1 MGVTLTELGDTIVI
15 ATKNAGKVREFA
27 HALGK
32 LGKSTASLLDYPQI
46 GDIVEDGDTFAQNA
60 RIKAKTAGDALGVP
74 VLADDSGLRVAALNG
89 EPGVYSARYAGE
101 HASDGDNNAK
111 LLHELTA
118 VAAAKPGGIEAL
130 DKLPDG
136 SALLSPAQFVCA
148 LTLYSPATGEFLE
161 VEGTVDGFISDRPHG
176 TGGFGYD
183 PLFWLKS
190 LNCGIAELTTDEKG
204 RISHRG
210 AALDKLISVLQQDPS

>member
-1 MGVTLTELGDTIVI
+1 MVVNLSQIGDTIVV

-32 LGKSTASLLDYPQI
+32 LGKQTASLLDYPQI
-46 GDIVEDGDTFAQNA
+46 GDIIEDGVTFAENA
-60 RIKAKTAGDALGVP
+60 RIKAKTAGDALGIP
-74 VLADDSGLRVAALNG
+74 VIADDSGLRVAALNG
-89 EPGVYSARYAGE
+89 DPGVYSARYAGE
-101 HASDGDNNAK
+101 HASDSDNNEK
-111 LLHELTA
+111 LLRELA
-118 VAAAKPGGIEAL
+118 SVVDGGSVLE
-130 DKLPDG
+130 KLPDG
-136 SALLSPAQFVCA
+136 SSLLSPAQFVCA
-148 LTLYSPATGEFLE
+148 LVLYDPATGEFLE

-210 AALDKLISVLQQDPS
+210 VALDKLIKALEQGRA